1 MPLKKITDNS
11 IEEIEN
17 FIKSMAS
24 VIEEYFFLIMFS
36 HLKIGPKVKTIGGFD
51 MIVYEDSVIFGT
63 EICEKR
69 LDKETIV

>member
-1 MPLKKITDNS
+1 
-11 IEEIEN
+11 
-17 FIKSMAS
+17 MAS

-63 EICEKR
+63 EICENR
-69 LDKETIV
+69 LKKETIV